1 MLEGATIV
9 FDLDGTLVDTAP
21 DLTNALNHALKLHG
35 YGTVAPGLVRE
46 AVGRGAPAMIYEA
59 LGIESGT
66 DAILRDFL
74 IHYEANIARLS
85 RPFPGA
91 VALLERLKNRGAIL
105 AVCTNKRVR
114 LANLLLE
121 ALELDHHFA
130 TIAGRD
136 TFETSKPHPGHLLGT
151 IAASGGDR
159 ARAVMVG
166 DSTAD
171 IQAAHG
177 AGIPSILVS
186 FGYSPPPTEG
196 PRATAAIDSF
206 DALEAQAETLLK
218 RLTDGDPTRS

>member
-21 DLTNALNHALKLHG
+21 DLTNALNYALKLQGHRP
-35 YGTVAPGLVRE
+35 VEAARVRE

-59 LGIESGT
+59 LGFGIGMEE
-66 DAILRDFL
+66 ILGDFL
-74 IHYEANIARLS
+74 VHYEANIAAES

-91 VALLERLKNRGAIL
+91 VALLDRLKARGARL

-121 ALELDHHFA
+121 TLEIHHHFA
-130 TIAGRD
+130 AIAGRD
-136 TFETSKPHPGHLLGT
+136 TFEMSKPHPGHLLGA
-151 IAASGGDR
+151 IAASGGDP

-166 DSTAD
+166 DSAVD

-186 FGYSPPPTEG
+186 FGYSPPPPEG
-196 PRATAAIDSF
+196 PRPSATIDGF
-206 DALEAQAETLLK
+206 PALEAEAEILLK
-218 RLTDGDPTRS
+218 RLTDRDRTLS

>member
-166 DSTAD
+166 DSTPTSKPRTEPASRRSWCRS
-171 IQAAHG
+171 ATVRRRRRAP
-177 AGIPSILVS
+177 APLPPSTVS
-186 FGYSPPPTEG
+186 TPLR
-196 PRATAAIDSF
+196 PRRKPFSNA
-206 DALEAQAETLLK
+206 
-218 RLTDGDPTRS
+218 